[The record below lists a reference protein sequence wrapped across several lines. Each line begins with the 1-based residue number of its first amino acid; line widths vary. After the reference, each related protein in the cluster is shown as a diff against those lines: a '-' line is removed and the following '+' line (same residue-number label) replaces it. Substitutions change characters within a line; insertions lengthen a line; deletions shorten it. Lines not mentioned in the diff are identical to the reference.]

1 MKIMINKKYKIIFNL
16 IKTNS
21 SVFLIFISMFI
32 IWNAISLY
40 KSDLFNKLQESEL
53 LIEPIKSFD
62 KETIKFISE
71 HDFSNK
77 KIKFRK
83 FIENL
88 ADHNLGIITKVSK
101 SDEIKTDA
109 FRKIQYKIRGYFWHD
124 KFVFKFIDELQNFH
138 PGFLKLLNI
147 DMDKFSKINIFK
159 PSIKLEL
166 ICEIFQRS

>member
-1 MKIMINKKYKIIFNL
+1 MRKIINKKIIFNI
-16 IKTNS
+16 IKANS

-32 IWNAISLY
+32 IWNVVAIY

-62 KETIKFISE
+62 KETIKFISQ

-77 KIKFRK
+77 KINFRK

-88 ADHNLGIITKVSK
+88 ADHNFAIITKVLK
-101 SDEIKTDA
+101 SNEIKTDT
-109 FRKIQYKIRGYFWHD
+109 FRKTQYKIKGYFWHD
-124 KFVFKFIDELQNFH
+124 KFVFKFIDEVQNFH
-138 PGFLKLLNI
+138 PEFLKLLNI
-147 DMDKFSKINIFK
+147 DIDKFSKANVFK

-166 ICEIFQRS
+166 ICEIFQKF